1 MMEKMK
7 IKGRLRPY
15 LLMVYYISI
24 FLYIVIYLSCIY
36 MSWSDIIYLLVHES
50 DILPSIGTVNRARK
64 GATPRMM
71 DM

>member
-1 MMEKMK
+1 M
-7 IKGRLRPY
+7 
-15 LLMVYYISI
+15 
-24 FLYIVIYLSCIY
+24 Y
-36 MSWSDIIYLLVHES
+36 MSWDHIMYLLVHES